1 MRKITVTKPRFM
13 KIFPKRLIISL
24 AIGASLC
31 TAAFFIAQRIY
42 RSYAEEKA
50 DRAYEGIS
58 NEAQSRYLDY
68 CDNINN
74 DDAYEQL
81 MTSIAYMFSKY
92 TGVQDDPDEPVPACR
107 LLDKNGEVLC
117 SSSATPMLSFCDYSP
132 EQELYSGFK
141 YYFCHPD
148 VEQAVHEKFIEY
160 EHIALNYS
168 ENGIESKVT
177 LCTKAYLGKKYFYP
191 RLSLCFLN
199 SETGEVTEL
208 EGTDFY
214 PDDTSSLRFVERS
227 EYNNMWYL
235 DDNDSQYKANKE
247 SKIEKA
253 VDEYADSVSV
263 SGDSIDCGDAPAGYL
278 SYFNLLSGVQ
288 ENEKGEEFYLIS
300 VYPCSLFDRYSLQV
314 ILTGSAILFLAVCI
328 PLFSSLLTY
337 KDKKAQYEIFTAR
350 QQTTNAMAHDLKT
363 PLTSISGYAEM
374 LQGDINPE
382 KRAHYLSMITQN
394 AEQMNIIVTDI
405 LELAKSE
412 SASQPLNIEKI
423 SAEQLC
429 REAISKLSGTFETQ
443 KLSCELNVRKNA
455 TINADKKLFTQALSN
470 LLHNA
475 AVYSKPETSV
485 RVTLT
490 DKSICIVNT
499 PGHTPKLSA
508 DELVKPFVKDD
519 TFRGE
524 NSGSGVGLA
533 IAKQDLESMGF
544 ELKIEINDNEF
555 RAAIKLR

>member
-13 KIFPKRLIISL
+13 KIFAKRLLISL
-24 AIGASLC
+24 VISALLG
-31 TAAFFIAQRIY
+31 TAAFLTAQHLYRIY
-42 RSYAEEKA
+42 SEEMA
-50 DRAYEGIS
+50 DRIYNDVSDDVQNLYIE
-58 NEAQSRYLDY
+58 Y
-68 CDNINN
+68 CDNI
-74 DDAYEQL
+74 DDEESYNYFV
-81 MTSIAYMFSKY
+81 TSVAETLQRYCDMQEEP
-92 TGVQDDPDEPVPACR
+92 GVPVPASR
-107 LLDKNGEVLC
+107 LIDKNGDVLC
-117 SSSATPMLSFCDYSP
+117 SSAFRPMLTVYDKSSDSKP
-132 EQELYSGFK
+132 K

-247 SKIEKA
+247 SKTEKA
-253 VDEYADSVSV
+253 ADEYADSVSV

-363 PLTSISGYAEM
+363 PLTSIAGFAEM
-374 LQGDINPE
+374 LQSGVNPE

-455 TINADKKLFTQALSN
+455 TIKADKKLFTQALSN

-508 DELVKPFVKDD
+508 DELVKPFVKDN

>member
-1 MRKITVTKPRFM
+1 
-13 KIFPKRLIISL
+13 
-24 AIGASLC
+24 
-31 TAAFFIAQRIY
+31 
-42 RSYAEEKA
+42 
-50 DRAYEGIS
+50 
-58 NEAQSRYLDY
+58 
-68 CDNINN
+68 
-74 DDAYEQL
+74 